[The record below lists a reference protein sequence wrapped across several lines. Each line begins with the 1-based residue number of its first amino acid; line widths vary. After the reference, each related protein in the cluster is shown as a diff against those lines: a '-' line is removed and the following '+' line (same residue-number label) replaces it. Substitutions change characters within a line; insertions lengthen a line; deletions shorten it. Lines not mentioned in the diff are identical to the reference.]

1 MHYSMVI
8 QWSDEDSTYIVSFP
22 EWEATG
28 NYFVH
33 THGDTYEDAVHNG
46 QELLADLVAQTQAEG
61 KALPTPHV
69 FATA

>member
-8 QWSDEDSTYIVSFP
+8 QWSDEDSTYVVSFP

-28 NYFVH
+28 DYYVH
-33 THGDTYEDAVHNG
+33 THGDTYEEAVHNG
-46 QELLADLVAQTQAEG
+46 QELLADLIARAREDSKT
-61 KALPTPHV
+61 LPAPQV